1 LTRSAGAI
9 TAATVAAG
17 VPLRSELVPSVALLG
32 LFDVADYDAL
42 LTARIVE
49 RELSRRLPLA
59 RVDRYAP
66 LGGKRPLALDGGRPA
81 LTLGPPERARKAE
94 LRTRHDLVVYLGN
107 VLHDR
112 DGLYADLYGVSDV
125 EAERLRPS
133 GFFVDGLGAE
143 PGDRC
148 RVAWYGV
155 GVPFDLDA
163 AAAER
168 VRTGL
173 ASACRVSVRDEDS
186 QRRLL
191 AALGSE
197 VTVTPHPAVLA
208 ARLFPADVLRKRRDY
223 LSTMGWYPTES
234 APVLV
239 EGGGERAGAAAEV
252 ARTAME
258 LGAPV
263 AVVGLDASSGQD
275 ELADAITPLL
285 PGPPFRLPAELTLED
300 VTAAIA
306 HARAFVG
313 ASAAADAVARAFGV
327 PSKAA
332 TADVVELQERAGSEL
347 DAVAALAEDAWAARA
362 AADGRNVPALLRAL
376 DHAEERYRA
385 LLRAYEQRGERLVE
399 DRLRYA
405 EIVEG
410 LETAADGLPAEFVA
424 RQSELENQ
432 LEVASAA
439 EAEARLEL
447 ERARAARPG

>member
-1 LTRSAGAI
+1 
-9 TAATVAAG
+9 
-17 VPLRSELVPSVALLG
+17 VALLG
-32 LFDVADYDAL
+32 VFDVADYDAL

-94 LRTRHDLVVYLGN
+94 LRTRHDLVVCLGN

-112 DGLYADLYGVSDV
+112 DGVYAGLYGVSDG

-148 RVAWYGV
+148 RVAWYSV
-155 GVPFDLDA
+155 GVPFELDA

-168 VRTGL
+168 VRNGL
-173 ASACRVSVRDEDS
+173 APASRVSVRDEDS
-186 QRRLL
+186 RRRLL
-191 AALGSE
+191 AAGLGSE

-223 LSTMGWYPTES
+223 LRTMGWYPNES

-239 EGGGERAGAAAEV
+239 QGGGRAGAAAEI
-252 ARTAME
+252 AGMATQ

-263 AVVGLDASSGQD
+263 AVVALDASSGED
-275 ELADAITPLL
+275 ELADAIAPFL
-285 PGPPFRLPAELTLED
+285 PEPPFRLPAELTLED

-327 PSKAA
+327 PSRVA
-332 TADVVELQERAGSEL
+332 TADVAGLQETADSEL
-347 DAVAALAEDAWAARA
+347 DALAALAEDAWTVRA
-362 AADGRNVPALLRAL
+362 TADGRTVSALLRAL
-376 DHAEERYRA
+376 ELAEERYRA
-385 LLRAYEQRGERLVE
+385 LLRAYEQRGARLVE
-399 DRLRYA
+399 DRLHYA

-410 LETAADGLPAEFVA
+410 LETAADGLPAEVVA
-424 RQSELENQ
+424 RQSELENR

-447 ERARAARPG
+447 ERARAARPA